1 MIARLAIDNVTT
13 FGQEPADVVADML
26 DTYDIVFGEVDR

>member
-1 MIARLAIDNVTT
+1 MIRRFATGEVVA
-13 FGQEPADVVADML
+13 FGQEQADAVAVML

>member
-1 MIARLAIDNVTT
+1 VIRRFITGHVVEFDQEQADAVT
-13 FGQEPADVVADML
+13 AML